1 MADNRIEN
9 DRFVVDLMETVNG
22 LKTTTQITLSE
33 LALELETRTSE
44 LLKICEEQT
53 RLLAGLFNS
62 NIKLVDRIDALEQ
75 QTFGPS
81 GHEFISND

>member
-9 DRFVVDLMETVNG
+9 DRFVVDLMETVKG
-22 LKTTTQITLSE
+22 LRTTTQITLSE
-33 LALELETRTSE
+33 LALEVETRTSE
-44 LLKICEEQT
+44 LLKICEEQSNM
-53 RLLAGLFNS
+53 LESLFNS

-75 QTFGPS
+75 QAFGPS